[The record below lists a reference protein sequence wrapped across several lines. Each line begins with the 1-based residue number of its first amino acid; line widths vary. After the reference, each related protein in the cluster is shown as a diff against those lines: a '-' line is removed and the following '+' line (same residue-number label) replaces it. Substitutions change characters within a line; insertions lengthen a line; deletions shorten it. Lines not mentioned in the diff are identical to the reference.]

1 VSRPGTDGGGA
12 AVFEV
17 ALRNGIWQVAR
28 DGEFFGHYRGRGAA
42 VAAAQDAARL
52 PLSRA
57 TAAQV
62 VICED
67 DA

>member
-1 VSRPGTDGGGA
+1 M
-12 AVFEV
+12 FEV
-17 ALRNGIWQVAR
+17 GLRNGIWQVVR
-28 DGEFFGHYRGRGAA
+28 DGVFFGHYRGRGAA

-52 PLSRA
+52 PLSRT

-67 DA
+67 DG